1 MLKGDEV
8 SVKTGEFYGKRKRE
22 GDWRRM
28 RRELEE
34 EDVTMEG
41 KRE

>member
-1 MLKGDEV
+1 
-8 SVKTGEFYGKRKRE
+8 
-22 GDWRRM
+22 M

-41 KRE
+41 KRECEGNKEERRRMERRLGWGIRMG